1 MDTEISWRTRSVEAL
16 PGARLAE
23 LSELAEAL
31 IIELARTKR
40 TIAVAE
46 SCTAGALATSLSR
59 AEGAGG
65 VLIGGFVTYMSLAKT
80 RILGVPAKL
89 ISAHSAVSAPVARAM
104 ARGVLTIAEA
114 SLAIAVTGVTGPAS
128 DDNGNPRGRVF
139 IAAAN
144 NRGEGLECHCEF
156 GAFPPAVLLDAALRT
171 ALSIGLEAAT

>member
-1 MDTEISWRTRSVEAL
+1 MDSSISWRTRSIEAL
-16 PGARLAE
+16 PGARLPE

-31 IIELARTKR
+31 IIELGRTKR
-40 TIAVAE
+40 TLAVAE

-80 RILGVPAKL
+80 RMLGVPATL

-104 ARGVLTIAEA
+104 ARGVLATTEA
-114 SLAIAVTGVTGPAS
+114 SLTIAVTGVTGPVS
-128 DDNGNPRGRVF
+128 DECGNPRGRVF

-144 NRGEGLECHCEF
+144 DAGQGLECHCEF

-171 ALSIGLEAAT
+171 ALSIGCEAAT